1 MEVTTLLKWGE
12 VIWKYGSYIFIFWA
26 AIKLLN
32 FLLGFL
38 KDKIKHLDKDVDKV
52 ADTCNKISLSQEKIV
67 NGQTKQTALSRK
79 LVVSQG
85 KLVKLI
91 SSVDRRINGR
101 KS

>member
-1 MEVTTLLKWGE
+1 MEITTLLKWGE

-38 KDKIKHLDKDVDKV
+38 KEKLKHLDADVEKV
-52 ADTCNKISLSQEKIV
+52 ADTCDKISLSQEKLVRGQNKIV
-67 NGQTKQTALSRK
+67 Y
-79 LVVSQG
+79 SQG

-91 SSVDRRINGR
+91 DSVDRRINGQKR
-101 KS
+101 